1 MKFFVRDDLREQ
13 VEQHFMLRENKNR
26 YEYDGEIKAVSGTFV
41 IEKFVISKRRGRF
54 ELEVRFKVCHAYIDA
69 FYYHE
74 EKDLSNIS
82 DCIDK
87 LMEIL
92 WDYRPC
98 RECLMELTND
108 KFCER
113 CSVYN
118 MVNEYG
124 IEKKKITELP
134 SCSICMEDVLHSKLH
149 CGHYFHAGCL
159 VQMNH
164 KPYLQ
169 YYDDTDLFKCPNCR
183 EKMNLTDYK
192 NVFLY
197 DEMDEVF
204 GSDSDD
210 DSDEDTV
217 TESESDGDESVEEN
231 QSASL

>member
-92 WDYRPC
+92 WD
-98 RECLMELTND
+98 
-108 KFCER
+108 
-113 CSVYN
+113 